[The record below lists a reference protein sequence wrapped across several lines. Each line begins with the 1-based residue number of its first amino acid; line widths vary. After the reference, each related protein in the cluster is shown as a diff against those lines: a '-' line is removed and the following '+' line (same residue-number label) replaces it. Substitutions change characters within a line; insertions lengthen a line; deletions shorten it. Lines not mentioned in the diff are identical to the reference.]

1 MSFLIEHKTNK
12 AIGSW
17 HFEPEAFSEEEINK
31 IHQLADTLD
40 FQKATLAFGGNN
52 NDEYRK
58 SEVKWLSSNMEGVYW
73 LYQKFAE
80 LSVKANDKLWQ
91 FDLTGM
97 LENIQYGIYRSD
109 GGHYNWHMDVG
120 NGATQK
126 RKISI
131 VLQLSEPEEYEGG
144 ELEMFVSKDVQKIP
158 KKKGAVVLF
167 PSYCMHRVTPVTKGE
182 RRSIV
187 LWISGPALK

>member
-1 MSFLIEHKTNK
+1 MSFLIQERTNK

-17 HFEPEAFSEEEINK
+17 HFEPEAFSEEEIEK
-31 IHQLADTLD
+31 IHQLANTLD
-40 FQKATLAFGGNN
+40 FQKAVLASGQN
-52 NDEYRK
+52 NDGYRK
-58 SEVKWLSSNMEGVYW
+58 SEVKWLTSQMEGAYW

-80 LSVKANDKLWQ
+80 LSMNANDQLWQ
-91 FDLTGM
+91 FDLTGL
-97 LENIQYGIYRSD
+97 LENIQYGVYRSD
-109 GGHYNWHMDVG
+109 GGHYDWHMDVG
-120 NGATQK
+120 GGTTQK

-131 VLQLSEPEEYEGG
+131 VLQLSDPKDYEGG

-158 KKKGAVVLF
+158 KKKGAVILF

-187 LWISGPALK
+187 LWVSGPALK

>member
-1 MSFLIEHKTNK
+1 MSFLIQEKKHN
-12 AIGSW
+12 AIGGW
-17 HFEPEAFSEEEINK
+17 HFEPEAFSEEEIEK
-31 IHQLADTLD
+31 IHQLADKLD
-40 FQKATLAFGGNN
+40 FKKAVLASGSNN

-58 SEVKWLSSNMEGVYW
+58 SEIKWLTTQMEGVYW
-73 LYQKFAE
+73 LYQKFADI
-80 LSVKANDKLWQ
+80 SIKANNKLWQ

-109 GGHYNWHMDVG
+109 GGHYDWHMDVG
-120 NGATQK
+120 GGSTHK

-131 VLQLSEPEEYEGG
+131 VLQLSDPEEYEGG

-158 KKKGAVVLF
+158 KIKGAVLLF
-167 PSYCMHRVTPVTKGE
+167 PSYYMHRVTPVTKGE

-187 LWISGPALK
+187 LWVSGPPLR

>member
-12 AIGSW
+12 NIGGW
-17 HFEPEAFSEEEINK
+17 YFEPEAFSEEEIEK

-40 FQKATLAFGGNN
+40 FQKAVLASGTNSDG
-52 NDEYRK
+52 YRK
-58 SEVKWLSSNMEGVYW
+58 SEVKWLSSQTKDAHW
-73 LYQKFAE
+73 LYHKFAQ
-80 LSVKANDKLWQ
+80 LSMKANDELWQ

-109 GGHYNWHMDVG
+109 GGHYDWHMDVG
-120 NGATQK
+120 GSVQK

-131 VLQLSEPEEYEGG
+131 VLQLSDPKEYEGG

-158 KKKGAVVLF
+158 KKKGAVILF

-187 LWISGPALK
+187 LWVSGPALR